1 MSKRQRRQLK
11 KGDPQHPLGRLIRV
25 WNEEGNEE
33 RLGTI
38 FNLALLAGLTFTL
51 LAASGLLIMGSHI
64 SGQYQGFFIIGFTA
78 LSVALHLVL
87 FRISKRGRF
96 LVASRLYTMGFYILV
111 ALSVIIS
118 DGAASTFWVIL
129 LWPLV
134 LSVIFLSRGFSM
146 GLLVGG
152 LLLWGGLS
160 LLESMGLYTP
170 LLESSTMQPL
180 LFPIFFLTIAA
191 ISIFVLA
198 YTIRYLEDTRA
209 AVVESTTALEAS
221 QGALETQVEER
232 TREARRFAD
241 QLQAIQDLNRIIVL
255 SPNLQELL
263 EHAAE
268 LVAQR
273 FGAYRAG
280 IFLMDTAREWLVLEA
295 SWGLREVEGL
305 QLRVGEEGIVGRA
318 AALRDVYVVMDVAED
333 AHYLAIPELAAS
345 RSAVAV
351 PIMRQNEVLGV
362 LLAESQAVGAFGEE
376 REQILTAV
384 ANVLA
389 VAIENARR
397 IGELEASVE
406 RLSRYEQQDL
416 LAQWRQSL
424 SREGGRLRYLY
435 DRVQVAS
442 LQETEIGRA
451 VPAFFSGEGAGPSIN
466 ELTTFTQDG
475 SHYLVAPVKVRG
487 QVLGRFIFEAD
498 QSWGEGQ
505 IEVVDA
511 VVTQLGLALENA
523 RLLED
528 TRRRALFEQTAGE
541 ATAHIRS
548 QVEIESV
555 LEEALKEL
563 SQLLGADRASAR
575 VSLAEQG
582 QEELR

>member
-1 MSKRQRRQLK
+1 MSKRRRRQLK

-38 FNLALLAGLTFTL
+38 FNLALLAGLSFTL
-51 LAASGLLIMGSHI
+51 LSASGLLIMSSHI
-64 SGQYQGFFIIGFTA
+64 SGQYQGFFITIFA
-78 LSVALHLVL
+78 AFSVGLHLVL
-87 FRISKRGRF
+87 FRMSKRGRF
-96 LVASRLYTMGFYILV
+96 LAASRLYTMGFYILV
-111 ALSVIIS
+111 ALSVMIT

-146 GLLVGG
+146 GLLMGA
-152 LLLWGGLS
+152 LLLWGSLS

-180 LFPIFFLTIAA
+180 LFPIFFLTIATM
-191 ISIFVLA
+191 SVFVLS

-209 AVVESTTALEAS
+209 VVVESTTALEAS
-221 QGALETQVEER
+221 QEALETQVEER
-232 TREARRFAD
+232 TREARRFED
-241 QLQAIQDLNRIIVL
+241 QLQAIQDLNRVIVL

-263 EHAAE
+263 EHATE

-318 AALRDVYVVMDVAED
+318 AVLRDVYAVMDVTED

-351 PIMRQNEVLGV
+351 PIMRQSEVLGV
-362 LLAESQAVGAFGEE
+362 LLAESQAVAAFGEE
-376 REQILTAV
+376 RVQVLTAV

-442 LQETEIGRA
+442 LQESEIGRS
-451 VPAFFSGEGAGPSIN
+451 VSTFVSGEGAGTKMK
-466 ELTTFTQDG
+466 ELTTFAQDG

-487 QVLGRFIFEAD
+487 QVLGRFVFESDKA
-498 QSWGEGQ
+498 WGEGQ

-541 ATAHIRS
+541 ASAHIRS